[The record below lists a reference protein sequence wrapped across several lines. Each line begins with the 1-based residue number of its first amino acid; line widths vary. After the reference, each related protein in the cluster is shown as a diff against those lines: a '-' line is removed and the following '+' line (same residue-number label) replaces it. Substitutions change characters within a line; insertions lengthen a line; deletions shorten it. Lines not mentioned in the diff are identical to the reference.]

1 MPIWPQSKCLALAL
15 VAAAAVYLT
24 PATSFALDK
33 VVLGLDW
40 TPLGRHAGFFVAKA
54 KGFYEREGLDVD
66 IQRGYGAAD
75 SVKKLGAGETTFA
88 FGDYGSLILAR
99 SEGIKAKA
107 IAMIYARGPFVLWT
121 RADAKINSPKDLP
134 GKRIGSPAGASVR
147 LMFPAFASA
156 AKFDDKAV
164 KWITVDA
171 AGLYPL
177 LFSGQADAIVD
188 YEVGWPTISK
198 RAKEANISLRPL
210 KFADFGFDI
219 YSNAIMATDDT
230 LKNKPD
236 LARRFVKASLEGMR
250 AAFADPAAAG
260 EIMKKNFPV
269 LDADTAGQEVAIV
282 KSLAETADAKAHG
295 LGYISLAKA
304 KLTDDVVT
312 KTYAIK
318 TPVPA
323 EDTFTDDFLPK

>member
-1 MPIWPQSKCLALAL
+1 MSFSQKLMRLALAGLTATAFYL
-15 VAAAAVYLT
+15 VSA
-24 PATSFALDK
+24 PSFALDK

-54 KGFYEREGLDVD
+54 KGIYEREGLDVD

-121 RADAKINSPKDLP
+121 RTDAKINSPKDLA

-164 KWITVDA
+164 TWVTVDA

-188 YEVGWPTISK
+188 YELGWPTISK
-198 RAKEANISLRPL
+198 RAKEANVGLTPL

-230 LKNKPD
+230 LKNKAD
-236 LARRFVKASLEGMR
+236 LTRRFVKASLEGMR
-250 AAFADPAAAG
+250 AAFADPASAG
-260 EIMKKNFPV
+260 EIMKKNFPI
-269 LDADTAGQEVAIV
+269 LDAETAGQEVAIV

-295 LGYISLAKA
+295 LGYISPVKA
-304 KLTDDVVT
+304 KLTGEVVA
-312 KTYAIK
+312 KTYTLR
-318 TPVPA
+318 TPVAA
-323 EDTFTDDFLPK
+323 EDTFTNDFLPK

>member
-1 MPIWPQSKCLALAL
+1 MSISTELRRFALAAL
-15 VAAAAVYLT
+15 AVAAAYFVSA
-24 PATSFALDK
+24 PAFALDK

-54 KGFYEREGLDVD
+54 KGFYEREGLDVE
-66 IQRGYGAAD
+66 IQRGYGASD

-107 IAMIYARGPFVLWT
+107 IAMIYARCPFVLWT
-121 RADAKINSPKDLP
+121 RTDASIKSPNDLS

-147 LMFPAFASA
+147 VMFPAFASA

-164 KWITVDA
+164 KWVTVDA

-198 RAKEANISLRPL
+198 RAKEANVGLTPLR
-210 KFADFGFDI
+210 FADFGFDI
-219 YSNAIMATDDT
+219 YSNAIMTTDDT
-230 LKNKPD
+230 LKNKAD
-236 LARRFVKASLEGMR
+236 LTKRFVKASLEGMR
-250 AAFADPAAAG
+250 AAFADPKGAG

-269 LDADTAGQEVAIV
+269 LDAETAGEEVAIV

-295 LGYISLAKA
+295 LGYMSLAKA
-304 KLTDDVVT
+304 KLTGDVIGKSYT
-312 KTYAIK
+312 IK
-318 TPVPA
+318 TPVA
-323 EDTFTDDFLPK
+323 VEDTFTNDFLPK